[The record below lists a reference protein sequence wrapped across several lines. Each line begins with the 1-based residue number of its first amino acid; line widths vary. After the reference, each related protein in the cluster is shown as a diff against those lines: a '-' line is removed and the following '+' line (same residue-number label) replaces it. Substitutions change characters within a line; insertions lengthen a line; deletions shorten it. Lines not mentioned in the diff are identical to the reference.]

1 MEGAVMSDKIDVL
14 ELAHEIAEIARKTR
28 DADTGQLLME
38 LVERLLRASGLPP
51 SSRLYA

>member
-14 ELAHEIAEIARKTR
+14 ELAHEIAEIARRTR
-28 DADTGQLLME
+28 DADTGRRLMD

-51 SSRLYA
+51 SSHLCA